1 MKNKINL
8 KKYIIITSIV
18 FIIFAVIL
26 TILNIVQ
33 YIEYNKNTNI
43 AINRII
49 VNIKEKYP
57 DVDVNEIIEILNNNA
72 NERDMLRQYGI
83 DIEKESSILINN
95 HEHKLF
101 LSLNIGIL
109 IILLLSLLFV
119 FIMYDKSQNK
129 KVQEI
134 TEYIKEINRG
144 IYNLNIQENDEDELS
159 ILKNE
164 LYKITVML
172 KEQSENSKRDK
183 MTLKKSLEDI
193 SHQLKT
199 PLTSIMIMLDNLL
212 DNQEMNKEIRND
224 FIKSIYRE
232 TANINFFIQTLLK
245 LSKFDAN
252 TIKFNKNDTEL
263 QYIINTAV
271 QNVMPI
277 CDLKNIEIIIENK
290 ANVEPHVN
298 CDAKWQVEAITNI
311 IKNCVEY
318 SKEKSKI
325 YINYEENNVYCEI
338 TIQDNGCGM
347 DKKDLKHIF
356 ERFYKAKNSNKDSI
370 GIGLALA
377 KTIIENDNGYITVE
391 SEIGKGTR
399 FNVRYLK

>member
-134 TEYIKEINRG
+134 TEYIK
-144 IYNLNIQENDEDELS
+144 
-159 ILKNE
+159 
-164 LYKITVML
+164 
-172 KEQSENSKRDK
+172 
-183 MTLKKSLEDI
+183 
-193 SHQLKT
+193 
-199 PLTSIMIMLDNLL
+199 
-212 DNQEMNKEIRND
+212 
-224 FIKSIYRE
+224 
-232 TANINFFIQTLLK
+232 
-245 LSKFDAN
+245 
-252 TIKFNKNDTEL
+252 
-263 QYIINTAV
+263 
-271 QNVMPI
+271 
-277 CDLKNIEIIIENK
+277 
-290 ANVEPHVN
+290 
-298 CDAKWQVEAITNI
+298 
-311 IKNCVEY
+311 
-318 SKEKSKI
+318 
-325 YINYEENNVYCEI
+325 
-338 TIQDNGCGM
+338 
-347 DKKDLKHIF
+347 
-356 ERFYKAKNSNKDSI
+356 
-370 GIGLALA
+370 
-377 KTIIENDNGYITVE
+377 
-391 SEIGKGTR
+391 
-399 FNVRYLK
+399 

>member
-72 NERDMLRQYGI
+72 NERDMLSQYGI

-95 HEHKLF
+95 HEYKLF
-101 LSLNIGIL
+101 LSLNTGIL
-109 IILLLSLLFV
+109 IILLLSLLLV

-129 KVQEI
+129 KVQKI

-212 DNQEMNKEIRND
+212 DNQDMNKETRND

-232 TANINFFIQTLLK
+232 TANINFFIQALLK

-277 CDLKNIEIIIENK
+277 CDLKNIEIVIENK
-290 ANVEPHVN
+290 TNIEPHVN

-325 YINYEENNVYCEI
+325 YINYEENNVYCGI